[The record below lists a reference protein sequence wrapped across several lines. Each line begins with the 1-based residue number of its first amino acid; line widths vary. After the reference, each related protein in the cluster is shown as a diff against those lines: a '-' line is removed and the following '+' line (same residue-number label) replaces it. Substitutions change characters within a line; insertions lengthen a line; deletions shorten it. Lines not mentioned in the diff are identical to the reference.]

1 MRRDVD
7 CIADILIAADKLEF
21 YLAGFT
27 FEMFQRERKT
37 QSAVIRELTV
47 IGEAV
52 KQLSAEFRELHPTV
66 DWRGFA
72 GMRDILT
79 HQYFRVDEE
88 EVWKAATAD
97 GPALAAYVRPLL
109 RSAELDAD
117 APG

>member
-1 MRRDVD
+1 MRRDDD
-7 CIADILIAADKLEF
+7 CTADVLIAADKLEL

-27 FEMFQRERKT
+27 FEMFLRESKT

-52 KQLSAEFRELHPTV
+52 KQLSEEFREQHPSV

-88 EVWKAATAD
+88 EVWKAATVD
-97 GPALAAYVRPLL
+97 CPELAAYLRPLL
-109 RSAELDAD
+109 PAIDPGAD
-117 APG
+117 AN